1 MSTWK
6 ENNSKI
12 ILLDNGSYEIKH
24 SKPTLKKN
32 YKFHN
37 AKFFDKSS
45 GLSHYFFNTIFYPRY
60 IYQKITQKKIF
71 PQ

>member
-6 ENNSKI
+6 ENSSKI

-24 SKPTLKKN
+24 SKPTLKKIIN
-32 YKFHN
+32 FIMQSFSINHLGHHFLPQRLFLFK
-37 AKFFDKSS
+37 
-45 GLSHYFFNTIFYPRY
+45 IYP
-60 IYQKITQKKIF
+60 KIIQKKIF